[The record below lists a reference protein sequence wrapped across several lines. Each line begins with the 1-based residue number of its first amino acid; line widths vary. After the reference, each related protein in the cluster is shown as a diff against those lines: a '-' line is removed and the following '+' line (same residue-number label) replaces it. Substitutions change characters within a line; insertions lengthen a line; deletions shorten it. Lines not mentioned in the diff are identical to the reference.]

1 MEFMDMA
8 NRFLTFQHMPWE
20 GPGIHLQRS
29 AKKWGVQLEVI
40 EVWRQPI
47 PDLAPYDAL
56 IVLGGEPNVDQEEI
70 YPFLR
75 AEKAA
80 IRRSI
85 EEDRPYLGFC
95 LGHQLLAEALGAN
108 VGDNF
113 CRSVGFIE
121 GQMTKEGSHHP
132 LLRRL
137 PQTFPLFKWHAQAI
151 LPPVPKHIEVLVTSP
166 ECLVE
171 AISVTQ
177 RAHIVGLQFDNHAA
191 TRANV
196 TQWLKE
202 DSHWLSH
209 SPSVNP
215 SKVLTD
221 ATMLEKSAGEQFEI
235 LFGNF
240 MALVLDLN

>member
-1 MEFMDMA
+1 MA
-8 NRFLTFQHMPWE
+8 KKILTFQHMPWE
-20 GPGIHLQRS
+20 GPGIHLVRS
-29 AKKWGVQLEVI
+29 AKRLGVQLESI

-56 IVLGGEPNVDQEEI
+56 IVLGGEPNVDQEEK
-70 YPFLR
+70 YPFLK

-85 EEDRPYLGFC
+85 EQDRPYLGFC
-95 LGHQLLAEALGAN
+95 LGHQLLADALGAK

-121 GQMTKEGSHHP
+121 GQVTREGRQHP

-171 AISVTQ
+171 AISVTH
-177 RAHIVGLQFDNHAA
+177 RPHIVGLQFDNHAA
-191 TRANV
+191 THANV
-196 TQWLKE
+196 SKWLEE
-202 DSHWLSH
+202 DVKWLSH
-209 SPSVNP
+209 SPGVNP
-215 SKVLTD
+215 SKVLAD
-221 ATMLEKSAGEQFEI
+221 AMRLETSVGEQFEI

-240 MALVLDLN
+240 MKLVSGAD

>member
-1 MEFMDMA
+1 M
-8 NRFLTFQHMPWE
+8 RFLTFQHMPWE
-20 GPGIHLQRS
+20 GPGVHLLQS
-29 AKKWGVQLEVI
+29 AKRWGVQLEVI

-56 IVLGGEPNVDQEEI
+56 IVLGGEPNVDQEEK
-70 YPFLR
+70 YPFLKG
-75 AEKAA
+75 EKAA

-95 LGHQLLAEALGAN
+95 LGHQLLADALGAN

-121 GQMTKEGSHHP
+121 GQVTKEGSHHP

-137 PQTFPLFKWHAQAI
+137 PQTFTLFKWHAQAI

-171 AISVTQ
+171 AISVTK

-191 TRANV
+191 TRVNV
-196 TQWLKE
+196 STWLEEDKE
-202 DSHWLSH
+202 WLSH
-209 SPSVNP
+209 SPNVNP

-221 ATMLEKSAGEQFEI
+221 ATRLEKSAGEHFEI
-235 LFGNF
+235 IFGNF
-240 MALVLDLN
+240 MELVSDLY

>member
-1 MEFMDMA
+1 MA
-8 NRFLTFQHMPWE
+8 KRFLTFQHMPWE
-20 GPGIHLQRS
+20 GPGNHLLRS
-29 AKKWGVQLEVI
+29 AKSWGVQLELI

-56 IVLGGEPNVDQEEI
+56 IVLGGEPNVNQEEK

-75 AEKAA
+75 AEKTA
-80 IRRSI
+80 IRQSI
-85 EEDRPYLGFC
+85 AEDRPYLGFC
-95 LGHQLLAEALGAN
+95 LGHQLLADALGAN

-113 CRSVGFIE
+113 CKSVGFIE
-121 GQMTKEGSHHP
+121 GQVTKEGRQHP

-137 PQTFPLFKWHAQAI
+137 PETLPLFKWHAQAI
-151 LPPVPKHIEVLVTSP
+151 LPPVPKHIEVLVTST

-171 AISVTQ
+171 AISVTR

-191 TRANV
+191 TPVNV
-196 TQWLKE
+196 TKWLEE
-202 DSHWLSH
+202 DSEWLSH

-221 ATMLEKSAGEQFEI
+221 AAQLERQAGDQFEI

-240 MALVLDLN
+240 VELVLGPD